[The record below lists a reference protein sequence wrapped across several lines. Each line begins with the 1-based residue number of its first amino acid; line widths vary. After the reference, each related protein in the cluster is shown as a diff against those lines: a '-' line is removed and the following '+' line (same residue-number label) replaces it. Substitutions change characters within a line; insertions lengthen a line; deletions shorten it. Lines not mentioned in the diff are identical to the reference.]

1 MDQHTVTS
9 YRFARSRADLALDE
23 SERFVA
29 GGTWVFSEPT
39 PDVMGLVDLSRLG
52 WPPIEATD
60 SGISIAATCTIA
72 DLVAWADASP
82 WRAAPLFGRCA
93 SALLASWKIHA
104 IATVGGNVAR
114 AYAAASMVSLLVA
127 LDAQAVI
134 WTPDGR
140 ERLADVADLVLGNG
154 VSALGHGE
162 VLRSFEV
169 PERAL
174 RARTGFARI
183 ALAELGRS
191 GAVVTGRRDE
201 DGTTVVVVTAAT
213 LTPQRLRYTGPP
225 DAATVRGDVLALTD
239 FYTDPLGSADWR
251 RAVAAELAVRV
262 LDEVSR
268 P

>member
-9 YRFARSRADLALDE
+9 YRFARSRADLALGE

-39 PDVMGLVDLSRLG
+39 PDVTGLVDLSRLD
-52 WPPIEATD
+52 WPAVEETAE
-60 SGISIAATCTIA
+60 GISIAATCSIA
-72 DLVAWADASP
+72 DLVAWADTSTWP
-82 WRAAPLFGRCA
+82 AAPLFGRCA
-93 SALLASWKIHA
+93 DALLASWKIHRV
-104 IATVGGNVAR
+104 ATVGGNVAR

-127 LDAQAVI
+127 LDATAVV

-140 ERLADVADLVLGNG
+140 ERLADVAELVLGNG

-162 VLRSFEV
+162 ILRSFEI
-169 PERAL
+169 PGRAL

-201 DGTTVVVVTAAT
+201 DGSTTVVVTAAT
-213 LTPQRLRYTGPP
+213 LTPRRLHYGGNPHE
-225 DAATVRGDVLALTD
+225 ATLRDDVLGLPD
-239 FYTDPLGSADWR
+239 FYTDPLGGADWR
-251 RAVAAELAVRV
+251 RAVAAELAVQV
-262 LDEVSR
+262 LAEVSAA
-268 P
+268 